1 MPIKR
6 CLKKVLLINLVN
18 PYMLAT
24 KICKEEEENVD
35 SDLEIESYLR
45 FSTEIVEIN
54 KRLNEEM

>member
-35 SDLEIESYLR
+35 SDP
-45 FSTEIVEIN
+45 
-54 KRLNEEM
+54 EMEMGALPYYFPWPENLDS